1 MFNFTLIYFYCLR
14 YYLFSDLMFCI
25 LFCTLFLVTLFDVF
39 AVLLFF
45 FNLIFLSYFILLL
58 CSFYFVI
65 LFVFSFISYFCCCF
79 DFVAHTLPAFVFCF
93 IISLCFPN
101 LLGCLL
107 YTGSYKFSTLP
118 NTARKKIRSKKSKRN
133 CIFCNGFS
141 LSLSLPLAF
150 FASPALLLF

>member
-1 MFNFTLIYFYCLR
+1 
-14 YYLFSDLMFCI
+14 LMFSLCC
-25 LFCTLFLVTLFDVF
+25 FFLN
-39 AVLLFF
+39 LFF
-45 FNLIFLSYFILLL
+45 VSYFILLL

-141 LSLSLPLAF
+141 LLLSPSLSFDLFVP
-150 FASPALLLF
+150 LLLFLVCCFSWFLFWL